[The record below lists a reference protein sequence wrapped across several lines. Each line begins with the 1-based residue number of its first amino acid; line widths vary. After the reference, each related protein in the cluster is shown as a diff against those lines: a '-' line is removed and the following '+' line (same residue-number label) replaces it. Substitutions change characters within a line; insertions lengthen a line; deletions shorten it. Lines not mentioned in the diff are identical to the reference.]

1 MYMHFRL
8 TLVNHTTDWTIVA
21 ICPKLFSTVL
31 SQLMWFFSVMSKQG
45 QTSDLLEL
53 MNFSLVLLSLMSRN
67 IIIWHLT
74 LVKSDELSHLLPV
87 VAYPNKKRRMHT
99 FTIYV
104 YIWLFPLAFTIW
116 LCCPWIIERDQKA
129 PKANSIWLRVD
140 PSSKFTGL
148 LLPKNT

>member
-1 MYMHFRL
+1 MHFRL

-53 MNFSLVLLSLMSRN
+53 MNFSLVLLSLMSKN

-74 LVKSDELSHLLPV
+74 SDV
-87 VAYPNKKRRMHT
+87 IVA
-99 FTIYV
+99 
-104 YIWLFPLAFTIW
+104 
-116 LCCPWIIERDQKA
+116 
-129 PKANSIWLRVD
+129 S
-140 PSSKFTGL
+140 
-148 LLPKNT
+148 